1 MCCRR
6 WFGGYYYRRNIAE
19 AKVAKAED
27 AVKQMIDAAQK
38 RAETIKKETIL
49 EAKEES
55 TSLKAR
61 MSARTGKGATR
72 YREVSAGFSKRK
84 RCLIKR

>member
-1 MCCRR
+1 MGDIIIPIIVGVVCAVGA

-49 EAKEES
+49 EAKEEVYK
-55 TSLKAR
+55 LK
-61 MSARTGKGATR
+61 S
-72 YREVSAGFSKRK
+72 EN
-84 RCLIKR
+84 